1 MYGSPMMREALMLE
15 ETRRQEKLIDEVV
28 EILKDSTVRSEELF
42 RQEEYRIFSLETIE
56 KICIRYRLRFLDAE
70 LFKAEIPE
78 EAFAELAVLESRYRT
93 KFRRLRII
101 APGEFFEL
109 GHIEKD
115 PILLA
120 EIAKDK
126 YLYIHK
132 WGGEFNIWRK
142 VSAFPFRTVQSGII
156 SIALLAL
163 VLVSILAGTM
173 AGFNVSAMDFIFSV
187 FHLTL
192 GGIVFTVFIALAFSI
207 YPSKMMWKSKFL
219 DI

>member
-15 ETRRQEKLIDEVV
+15 ETRRQQKLMDEVMG
-28 EILKDSTVRSEELF
+28 ILNDSTERSEELF
-42 RQEEYRIFSLETIE
+42 RQEQYRIFSLETIE
-56 KICIRYRLRFLDAE
+56 KMCIRYRLRFLDAE
-70 LFKAEIPE
+70 LFKGEVPE
-78 EAFAELAVLESRYRT
+78 EAQAELSSLESRYRT

-115 PILLA
+115 PVLLA

-126 YLYIHK
+126 YLFIHK
-132 WGGEFNIWRK
+132 WGGEFNTWRK
-142 VSAFPFRTVQSGII
+142 ISAFPFRSVQSGII

-163 VLVSILAGTM
+163 MLATGLAGTM
-173 AGFNVSAMDFIFSV
+173 AVFNVSALDFIFSV

>member
-1 MYGSPMMREALMLE
+1 MYGSALMREALNLE
-15 ETRRQEKLIDEVV
+15 ELHQQGRLMDEVSD
-28 EILKDSTVRSEELF
+28 ILDGSAERSLSMFENE
-42 RQEEYRIFSLETIE
+42 QYRIFSIETIE
-56 KICIRYRLRFLDAE
+56 KICIRYRLRFLDMD
-70 LFKAEIPE
+70 LFKGEIPE
-78 EAFAELAVLESRYRT
+78 EAHAELASLESKYST

-142 VSAFPFRTVQSGII
+142 ISAYPFRSVQSGIV
-156 SIALLAL
+156 SIAALAV
-163 VLVSILAGTM
+163 VLATILAGAM
-173 AGFNVSAMDFIFSV
+173 AGFNVKALDFLFSV

-192 GGIVFTVFIALAFSI
+192 GGMVFTVFIALAFSI
-207 YPSKMMWKSKFL
+207 YPTKMMWKSKFL
-219 DI
+219 DL